1 MSHQEVTVAADLRAD
16 RIERLRA
23 LAHEVDMRAAGALAN
38 DRWEQIQR
46 RRDPRSVRSYGG
58 YRVESCGADPEVEH
72 SGGGWVLG
80 VR

>member
-1 MSHQEVTVAADLRAD
+1 
-16 RIERLRA
+16 
-23 LAHEVDMRAAGALAN
+23 
-38 DRWEQIQR
+38 
-46 RRDPRSVRSYGG
+46 VRSYGG